1 MNSTLVIS
9 ILKKVHANTSA
20 FFSMLT
26 LILLSVSIPW
36 QVQAQSSNPVPV
48 QFFYVPLPE
57 DQLFQVLQT
66 VQDGEGTPVS
76 NPMQTYISIAALAS
90 NTVIYYDQWE
100 NGFEPDIA
108 NPLNLY
114 SATNPGGTQVWGDGD
129 ASNGAPPGVPSDI
142 INAGTVIILNN
153 PVNSNNRLAIDF
165 DGGDK
170 IAASKT
176 IAVTRTGWGTGPNTL
191 LAAANEVFDTD
202 NWGTAFV
209 SPVGENMPVSFD
221 YRIFD
226 YTGLSIMAG
235 VGGAS
240 VQVDKDANGS
250 YETNFTL
257 AEGEAR
263 LINGGINVGAKILST
278 KPVQIELLTG
288 DKGEEYET
296 RFFGITPTN
305 LLSNKYYTPV
315 STPPNVGG
323 TDGTNTAV
331 FLYNPNSSA
340 ITVNYTTRTGSSGN
354 TLTSTPIS
362 IAAGGYAKKLIPEGY
377 GASFISAGGQTFHAL
392 SATDVDND
400 NTSNGGN
407 RTWDWGYTLSGEG
420 SLTPQVL
427 VGLGIGRD
435 PTSSTNPNENGNPV
449 WVTPIGNGNT
459 SVDVFVDYD
468 ANPSTGS
475 LTDPNGN
482 KYDVKY
488 QLRELDRAKIYDPT
502 DRNQTGMLVYTLAPS
517 IKLSAAWGQDPDEAS
532 AGAPGL
538 DVGTGVPPVP
548 LFDGGK
554 NGTLYQDNDGDGFI
568 SPGDILEYKIVVNN
582 ISRAPVPDITVID
595 NLPAELTYIANTT
608 YFKNHAGT
616 VTQIPDGGGST
627 AFPLDGTGYLVNP
640 SSALPVGGSYEV
652 TFRATIKD
660 FEDLPSG
667 TVNVINTGTINAIGE
682 QVDFTTITP
691 LFGRIGDKVWE
702 DLNRNGLQDPGE
714 PGIQG
719 VTVNLLDADGNV
731 VATKTTDANG
741 SFIFYGVLAGDY
753 KVQFVNP
760 SAYEFTTKNADG
772 QGINGAS
779 NSDANA
785 ATGITDLFTLAGGQ
799 INYNVDAGMVRDGS
813 IGDKVWE
820 DTDGDGVQD
829 AGEPGLANVTV
840 KLYNSS
846 NNLVATTTTN
856 TNGEYFF
863 TDVPAGSYYVEFTL
877 LNDYTFSPKDQG
889 GNDAT
894 DSDADPSTGKT
905 ATFTLADGENN
916 FTLDAGMK
924 PSVPGSI
931 GDKVWV
937 DSDADGVQDAGE
949 PGLANVT
956 VKLYDNSNNLVATT
970 TTNSNGIYTFADVP
984 AGSYYVEFTLPSNYV
999 FSAKDQGGND
1009 ATDSDANTSNGQTAI
1024 FTIADGENKT
1034 SVDAGMIPNSPGSI
1048 GDKVWNDTDRDGI
1061 QDGGEAG
1068 LPGVTVNLYDCQGI
1082 LKATT
1087 TTNANGEYTF
1097 SNVNPGS
1104 YYVEFILL
1112 PGYVFSPK
1120 DAGSNDAVD
1129 SDADLTLG
1137 TTSCFTL
1144 TSGGTINTTDAGMY
1158 LATADLEVT
1167 KSINSATI
1175 NCGSTPVYTI
1185 TVRNNGP
1192 ADAGSVV
1199 VNDLLPAG
1207 LVFGSAS
1214 ATQGTYNSTTGDWT
1228 VGTLA
1233 NGATAT
1239 LTLNVTVDCNA
1250 LNLST
1255 NDLGPAAPFNL
1266 FVLRNLTQ
1274 PSSDTEGKVAVG
1286 GNANLSNYSVGDKLP
1301 NSNGTEDMLV
1311 VGGNLVYTSGRVY
1324 HGNVAYG
1331 GFTNL
1336 PINAVSIEEGT
1347 LRHDNSVIDFAAAT
1361 TYLEALSTR
1370 LAGYAANGTTTFQWG
1385 TISLNS
1391 SNPYLNV
1398 FTVNASDLN
1407 TAHTVEINVPNG
1419 STVLVNILG
1428 TTVSWHGGLWI
1439 NGTSINSV
1447 LFNFPDAQNITIS
1460 GIDVKGSFLAP
1471 FADLNFA
1478 AGIITGQTIVKSMTG
1493 AGQFNL
1499 SPFHGNIPSNAS
1511 VVNAATITGSN
1522 ISDPVS
1528 TNNTAS
1534 VTANYSPTSTGGGS
1548 GGSGNTNWQQ
1558 IGNFPAGQVVTTL
1571 ESDDQGTI
1579 YAGTAS
1585 GYIYKSTNNNTWT
1598 HINPDVYSGAV
1609 WALKLMPNGNLLAAT
1624 VTGVY
1629 IGANHGA
1636 TWTHSSLQ
1644 FKDVRNLKADNN
1656 GRLYA
1661 GTWGF
1666 GVFTSAD
1673 NGATWT
1679 AVNNGLGSHLMVTGL
1694 TITPDNSV
1702 FAGTFSGG
1710 VFKTVNQGTNWS
1722 VASPSYQFIWTMAAT
1737 TDGKLFAGTYGDGLY
1752 RSDDNGAS
1760 WTKTF
1765 FPGSFVY
1772 ELRID
1777 AGNNIFATSYSAGV
1791 FLSTDNGNTWTSL
1804 GLGGFGLSSLLI
1816 VPNGSMAD
1824 GSASSVL
1831 YTGTAN
1837 GGIYMASSNVT
1848 GVKTEGS
1855 EVPTELNL
1863 GQNYPN
1869 PFNPSTMITVAIAK
1883 AGNYTMQV
1891 FDITGQVVA
1900 TLMEGNYEAGN
1911 FKVEFNASNI
1921 PSGIY
1926 FYRLTG
1932 DNVNLTKKMILM
1944 K

>member
-1 MNSTLVIS
+1 MNQSYF
-9 ILKKVHANTSA
+9 ILKLKRL
-20 FFSMLT
+20 FSSKPVLSGF
-26 LILLSVSIPW
+26 LPLLLLPLLLSG
-36 QVQAQSSNPVPV
+36 QVKAQSPNPVPV
-48 QFFYVPLPE
+48 QFFYVPIPE
-57 DQLFQVLQT
+57 DQLFQILQT
-66 VQDGEGTPVS
+66 VQAGQGIAVT

-108 NPLNLY
+108 NPHNLY
-114 SATNPGGTQVWGDGD
+114 SATNPGGTQIWGDGNP
-129 ASNGAPPGVPSDI
+129 ANGAPPGVPSDI
-142 INAGTVIILNN
+142 ISAGTVIILNN
-153 PVNSNNRLAIDF
+153 PVNSNNRLAIDY

-191 LAAANEVFDTD
+191 LAAANETYDTD
-202 NWGTAFV
+202 NWGTNFV
-209 SPVGENMPVSFD
+209 CPVGEDMPVSFD

-235 VGGAS
+235 PGGAS
-240 VQVDKDANGS
+240 VQIDADANGS
-250 YETNFTL
+250 YEINFNLT
-257 AEGEAR
+257 EGQAY
-263 LINGGINVGAKILST
+263 LVNGGVNVGAKILSS
-278 KPVQIELLTG
+278 KPVQVDLLTG
-288 DKGEEYET
+288 DKGEQYET

-305 LLSNKYYTPV
+305 LLADKYFTPV
-315 STPPNVGG
+315 STPSSAQG
-323 TDGTNTAV
+323 TNGTNTAV
-331 FLYNPNSSA
+331 FLYNQNSSA
-340 ITVNYTTRTGSSGN
+340 ITVNYTTRTGSGGN
-354 TLTSTPIS
+354 TLTTTPIT
-362 IAAGGYAKKLIPEGY
+362 INAGGYAKQLIPDGY
-377 GASFISAGGQTFHAL
+377 GASFVSTGGQKFHAL
-392 SATDVDND
+392 SATDVN
-400 NTSNGGN
+400 NSSTSNGGN

-459 SVDVFVDYD
+459 SVDIYVDYD
-468 ANPSTGS
+468 ADPTTGP

-482 KYDVKY
+482 KYDVKL
-488 QLRELDRAKIYDPT
+488 QLRELERAKIYDNN
-502 DRNQTGMLVYTLAPS
+502 DRDQTGMLVYTLNPS
-517 IKLSAAWGQDPDEAS
+517 VKLSAAWGQDPLVAS

-568 SPGDILEYKIVVNN
+568 SPGDILEYKIVINN
-582 ISRAPVPDITVID
+582 ISRAPVPDLTVID
-595 NLPAELTYIANTT
+595 NLPSELIYVPNTT
-608 YFKNHAGT
+608 TFKNHTGA
-616 VTQIPDGGGST
+616 VSSIPDGGGST
-627 AFPLDGTGYLVNP
+627 AFPLDGAGYLVNP
-640 SSALPVGGSYEV
+640 STALPVGGSYEV
-652 TFRATIKD
+652 TFRARIKN

-667 TVNVINTGTINAIGE
+667 TTAVINTGTINAIGE
-682 QVDFTTITP
+682 QVDFSSITP

-702 DLNRNGLQDPGE
+702 DLNRNGLQDPDE

-719 VTVNLLDADGNV
+719 LTVNLLNSNGDV
-731 VATKTTDANG
+731 VATKTTDASGN
-741 SFIFYGVLAGDY
+741 FIFLGVLAGDY
-753 KVQFVNP
+753 KVQFVNS
-760 SAYEFTTKNADG
+760 SAYKFTTKNSDG
-772 QGINGAS
+772 QGIAGPS

-785 ATGITDLFTLAGGQ
+785 STGITDLFTLAGGQ

-829 AGEPGLANVTV
+829 AGEPGLSNITV

-846 NNLVATTTTN
+846 NSLIATTTTN
-856 TNGEYFF
+856 ASGNYYFN
-863 TDVPAGSYYVEFTL
+863 DVPAGNYYIEFTL
-877 LNDYTFSPKDQG
+877 PSGYVFSPKDQG

-894 DSDADPSTGKT
+894 DSDPNPSNGQT
-905 ATFTLADGENN
+905 ATFTLDN
-916 FTLDAGMK
+916 
-924 PSVPGSI
+924 GS
-931 GDKVWV
+931 
-937 DSDADGVQDAGE
+937 SD
-949 PGLANVT
+949 LT
-956 VKLYDNSNNLVATT
+956 R
-970 TTNSNGIYTFADVP
+970 
-984 AGSYYVEFTLPSNYV
+984 
-999 FSAKDQGGND
+999 
-1009 ATDSDANTSNGQTAI
+1009 
-1024 FTIADGENKT
+1024 
-1034 SVDAGMIPNSPGSI
+1034 DAGMIPFVPGSI
-1048 GDKVWNDTDRDGI
+1048 GDKVWNDTDKDGI
-1061 QDGGEAG
+1061 QDPGEAG

-1087 TTNANGEYTF
+1087 TTGPNGEYAF

-1104 YYVEFILL
+1104 YYVEFVLL
-1112 PGYVFSPK
+1112 PGYVFSTK
-1120 DAGSNDAVD
+1120 DAGSNDATD
-1129 SDADLTLG
+1129 SDADVTLG

-1144 TSGGTINTTDAGMY
+1144 ASGGNNTTTDAGMH
-1158 LATADLEVT
+1158 LANADLEVT

-1185 TVRNNGP
+1185 TVKNNGP
-1192 ADAGSVV
+1192 ADAAGIV

-1207 LVFGSAS
+1207 LVFGSAT
-1214 ATQGTYNSTTGDWT
+1214 ATQGTYNSTTGNWT
-1228 VGTLA
+1228 VGALA
-1233 NGATAT
+1233 NGASAT

-1250 LNLST
+1250 LNLAT
-1255 NDLGPAAPFNL
+1255 NDFGPANPYNL
-1266 FVLRNLTQ
+1266 FVLKNLTQ

-1286 GNANLSNYSVGDKLP
+1286 GNANLSGYSVGDKLP

-1324 HGNVAYG
+1324 NGNVAYG
-1331 GFTNL
+1331 GLTNL
-1336 PINAVSIEEGT
+1336 PVNSVSIEEGT
-1347 LRHDNSVIDFAAAT
+1347 LRHDNTVIDFAAAT

-1370 LAGYAANGTTTFQWG
+1370 LAGYSANGTTTFQWG
-1385 TISLNS
+1385 TLSLS
-1391 SNPYLNV
+1391 GGNPYLNV
-1398 FTVNASDLN
+1398 FTVNGSDLN

-1428 TTVSWHGGLWI
+1428 TTINWHGGLWV
-1439 NGTSINSV
+1439 NGTTINSV
-1447 LFNFPDAQNITIS
+1447 LYNFPGAQNITIS

-1478 AGIITGQTIVKSMTG
+1478 TGIITGQTIVKSMTG

-1511 VVNAATITGSN
+1511 VVNAATITASDV
-1522 ISDPVS
+1522 SDPVS

-1534 VTANYSPTSTGGGS
+1534 VTANYSPTSTGGGT
-1548 GGSGNTNWQQ
+1548 GGNGNTNWQQ

-1571 ESDDQGTI
+1571 ESDGQGTI

-1585 GYIYKSTNNNTWT
+1585 GYIYKSTNNSTWT
-1598 HINPDVYSGAV
+1598 HINADVYSGAV

-1629 IGANHGA
+1629 VGANQG
-1636 TWTHSSLQ
+1636 TSWSLSTLQ
-1644 FKDVRNLKADNN
+1644 YKDVRNLKADHN
-1656 GRLYA
+1656 GKLYA
-1661 GTWGF
+1661 GTWGY
-1666 GVFTSAD
+1666 GVFTSVD

-1679 AVNNGLGSHLMVTGL
+1679 AANTGLGVNLMVTGL
-1694 TITPDNSV
+1694 TIAADNSV
-1702 FAGTFSGG
+1702 YAGTFYGG
-1710 VFKTVNQGTNWS
+1710 VFKSVDQGANWTA
-1722 VASPSYQFIWTMAAT
+1722 ASPAYQFIWTMAAT

-1752 RSDDNGAS
+1752 RSTDNGAH
-1760 WTKTF
+1760 WTKTS

-1777 AGNNIFATSYSAGV
+1777 DGNNIFATSYSAGV
-1791 FLSTDNGNTWTSL
+1791 FLSTDNGNTWTNL
-1804 GLGGFGLSSLLI
+1804 GLGGFGLSTLLVVPNQNRSTGVSSSLLY
-1816 VPNGSMAD
+1816 S
-1824 GSASSVL
+1824 
-1831 YTGTAN
+1831 GTAN
-1837 GGIYMASSNVT
+1837 GTIYMASSSVT

-1855 EVPTELNL
+1855 EIPKEFNL

-1869 PFNPSTMITVAIAK
+1869 PFNPSTVINVAIAK
-1883 AGNYTMQV
+1883 AGAYRMQV
-1891 FDITGQVVA
+1891 FDVTGQIVA
-1900 TLMEGNYEAGN
+1900 TLMEGDYTPGN